1 MFGRGAGRDGG
12 LGAGAGCCFWG
23 RRFAAGAILA
33 SAATAPNAAML
44 ISATTI
50 HPNWN
55 RLLISLYNLSLCNS
69 PARLF
74 SVPAP
79 AWRDRVGPPYIC
91 WSLSSAESAVTST
104 GGGSSFNGSKFASVS

>member
-44 ISATTI
+44 ISATAI

-55 RLLISLYNLSLCNS
+55 RLIISLYNRHSATHQRGS
-69 PARLF
+69 F
-74 SVPAP
+74 
-79 AWRDRVGPPYIC
+79 PYH
-91 WSLSSAESAVTST
+91 LRGVT
-104 GGGSSFNGSKFASVS
+104 A